1 MPARLPH
8 AARIVDVRRRCAT
21 LAGESDAVLA
31 ARFADLRGGVVGAKE
46 SADAA
51 ALAAEAVRRATGKTL
66 RDVQLA
72 AGLVLADGRVAEMA
86 TGEGKTLTAAVPA
99 CLLALGS
106 GKGRH
111 RGPVHVAVPNA
122 YLAARDHAELA
133 GVFGVLGLTSA
144 LLPEGAGSPDG
155 GTSAKKLAYETDVVY
170 GTGYEF
176 GFDFLRDQAAARRDE
191 RRPLGADFLAHLR
204 DAGRRTEPTQPPCGA
219 TVLDEADSALI
230 DEALTPLV
238 LAGGGPG
245 GGHADD
251 RAHRAAADVAGRL
264 EPVAD
269 HRLEVA
275 RRRVALTD
283 AGLARVTGEL
293 APPAG
298 VPLRRPWGRYV
309 EQALHAALLLR
320 RDVDYVVRDE
330 AVRIVD
336 AATGRVFEERTWRDG
351 LHQAVEVREGVTVT
365 DETTSTARVT
375 RQRFYRLY
383 DRLCGMTGTAAGA
396 EAEMKAVY
404 GLGVV
409 PIPPHRPCR
418 RAAWPTR
425 YFADETAKNCAVAAE
440 AADVHAAG
448 RPVLVGTRTIDA
460 STRVSAELTRR
471 GVPHVVLNGV
481 QDADEADLVAAAGR
495 AGAVT
500 VATNMAGRGTDIRP
514 DAAGLNAGGLH
525 VIGTE
530 RHESGR
536 VDRQLAGRAARQG
549 DPGSCRFFVAADDDL
564 LARHAPRLSAALT
577 RTAAPN
583 GECRRRFDVDVSRL
597 QTALDRRHAAARRRM
612 TDREAWLGTV
622 LESLA
627 G

>member
-1 MPARLPH
+1 MQARLPH
-8 AARIVDVRRRCAT
+8 AARIADVRRRCAA
-21 LAGESDAVLA
+21 LADEPDAALA
-31 ARFADLRGGVVGAKE
+31 ARFADLGGGAFPVKKLTE
-46 SADAA
+46 AA

-86 TGEGKTLTAAVPA
+86 TGEGKTLTAALPA
-99 CLLALGS
+99 CILALQ
-106 GKGRH
+106 H

-133 GVFGVLGLTSA
+133 GVFEVLGLTPA

-155 GTSAKKLAYETDVVY
+155 NGSANGFSQKGAAYDADVVY

-204 DAGRRTEPTQPPCGA
+204 DAGRRAEPTQPPCGA

-245 GGHADD
+245 GAKVDD

-264 EPVAD
+264 EPVVD
-269 HRLEVA
+269 YRLEVA

-309 EQALHAALLLR
+309 EQALHATLLLR
-320 RDVDYVVRDE
+320 RDVDYVVRDD

-365 DETTSTARVT
+365 DETTSMARVT

-425 YFADETAKNCAVAAE
+425 SFADEAAKNCAVAAE
-440 AADVHAAG
+440 AAEVHTAG

-460 STRVSAELTRR
+460 SGRISAALTRR

-481 QDADEADLVAAAGR
+481 QDADEAELVAAAGR

-514 DAAGLNAGGLH
+514 DAAALHAGGLH

-549 DPGSCRFFVAADDDL
+549 DPGSCRFYLSAEDDL
-564 LARHAPRLSAALT
+564 LVRHAPRLAAALT
-577 RTAAPN
+577 RTAGAD
-583 GECRRRFDVDVSRL
+583 GESRRRSDADVSRL
-597 QTALDRRHAAARRRM
+597 QTALDRRHAAARRQM
-612 TDREAWLGTV
+612 MDREAWLGTV